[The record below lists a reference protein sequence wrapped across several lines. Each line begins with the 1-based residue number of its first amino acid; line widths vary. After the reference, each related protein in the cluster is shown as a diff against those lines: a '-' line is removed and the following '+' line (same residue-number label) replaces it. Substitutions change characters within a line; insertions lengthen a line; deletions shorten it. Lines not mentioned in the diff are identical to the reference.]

1 MPGLQQSPPTDGAA
15 GQLRARVVQT
25 VLGPAAQPPE
35 NRAAEPRR
43 GVAVLAVGAAAR
55 SRGVVEMAA
64 HADGGRR
71 AAAQGE
77 AGAPKV
83 PRVAAGAGE
92 VAVALGVAPPPPGVV
107 AAGEGE
113 AVVLLPCVAAPA
125 AAVVSRC
132 EVVSRGE

>member
-15 GQLRARVVQT
+15 GQLRARVVLT

-77 AGAPKV
+77 AGAPEV
-83 PRVAAGAGE
+83 PRVAAGE

-132 EVVSRGE
+132 EVVSQGE